1 MHRAMHPRS
10 ENLPRAKRRASLAVL
25 FGLKVEAH
33 EGQNAAQQGV
43 GVDERGL
50 GPACL
55 GTLATQPRVGQTG
68 EANQECRPRRLKK
81 SGSRRRREALHG
93 PAFNSASGL
102 GRRLAPCEAPYWTD
116 KSAVLCEVLG
126 WSSSEPKAMGLRP
139 AVSKSVAVFSP
150 PSGLDLGFRIWVLPN
165 NGLQQTRST
174 RFFPWGIRAASLRPV
189 ALAAE
194 PGVEQT
200 ALAEQHGILV

>member
-1 MHRAMHPRS
+1 M
-10 ENLPRAKRRASLAVL
+10 
-25 FGLKVEAH
+25 
-33 EGQNAAQQGV
+33 
-43 GVDERGL
+43 
-50 GPACL
+50 
-55 GTLATQPRVGQTG
+55 
-68 EANQECRPRRLKK
+68 
-81 SGSRRRREALHG
+81 
-93 PAFNSASGL
+93 
-102 GRRLAPCEAPYWTD
+102 
-116 KSAVLCEVLG
+116 LCEVLG

-194 PGVEQT
+194 PGVGQT
-200 ALAEQHGILV
+200 GEANQECRPRRLKKSGSRRRRDALHGSAFTLASGLGRRLAPCEAPQCTDKSAVLFEACWDGRQMSQKPSSASALFQGASLLVALQAEWT